1 MKPKTVFVIRYRAGD
16 NGIGNDGPMFL
27 RGKGGMGTGEPF
39 HGYMPTRLKLAT
51 LFGTRDEAVMIARGE
66 KMEYGDTLAVHSVRV
81 APGLEPGRTW
91 KAYVQFTLG
100 PEVWPW
106 YDLIG
111 ALADLA

>member
-1 MKPKTVFVIRYRAGD
+1 MTPKTAFVIRYRAGD
-16 NGIGNDGPMFL
+16 SGIGNRDPMFL
-27 RGKGGMGTGEPF
+27 RGQGGMGTGEPF

-51 LFGTRDEAVMIARGE
+51 LFETRDEAVMIASGE
-66 KMEYGDTLAVHSVRV
+66 RMEYGDTLAVHSLRV
-81 APGLEPGRTW
+81 TPGREPGRPDHR
-91 KAYVQFTLG
+91 KITLG